1 MLPIYRIELPT
12 PYMVG
17 PVNAYLIAS
26 PPYTLVDPGP
36 ETDQAKEML
45 RQALEE
51 HGVPLEKVERVLLT
65 HFHSDHSGL
74 ARWVHV
80 NSGARV
86 YAHPYD
92 LAKLVPG
99 YDFLGQRLPLIKGS
113 GIPPSLLAEILQ
125 DKDPLPAPWVPE
137 EAAAGLADGD
147 EIHFAGGTL
156 RVLHLPGHATGHLCF
171 YDPGGRT
178 LLAGDFLLPHIT
190 PNPLLEPDPGHPAR
204 RAPSLRQYLQSL
216 ERVESLE
223 VERVLP
229 GHGQEM
235 SGCRQFVV
243 LGREHHRARLQ
254 AVLEAL
260 EGNGRLTAFELT
272 LKLFPNL
279 KGFEVLLGLSEVMAH
294 LDYLEESGKVG
305 VLEDGGVAKYFLAA
319 AGPEGS

>member
-36 ETDQAKEML
+36 ETEQAKEML
-45 RQALEE
+45 RRALER

-74 ARWVHV
+74 ARWVHAEA
-80 NSGARV
+80 GARV
-86 YAHPYD
+86 YAHPYE

-99 YDFLGQRLPLIKGS
+99 YDFFGQRFPLIKSS
-113 GIPPSLLAEILQ
+113 GIPPSLLAEILR

-137 EAAAGLADGD
+137 EAAAALADGD
-147 EIHFAGGTL
+147 EIRFAAGAL
-156 RVLHLPGHATGHLCF
+156 KVLHLPGHATGHLCF
-171 YDPGGRT
+171 YEPEGRT
-178 LLAGDFLLPHIT
+178 LVAGDFLLPHIT
-190 PNPLLEPDPGHPAR
+190 PNPLLEPDPFCPSR

-216 ERVESLE
+216 ERVEALG

-229 GHGQEM
+229 GHGAEM
-235 SGCRQFVV
+235 NGCRQAVAQ
-243 LGREHHRARLQ
+243 GKEHHRARLR
-254 AVLEAL
+254 ALVEVLQKN
-260 EGNGRLTAFELT
+260 GNLTPFELT
-272 LKLFPNL
+272 LRLFPGL

-294 LDYLEESGKVG
+294 LDYLEEEGRVG

-319 AGPEGS
+319 AGPRGS